1 MNITS
6 FYTLLLNDAWTI
18 YMTFSGI
25 LISIMTLLY
34 SVILGK
40 RSELELYATLQKED
54 ELDPLLKRKQLIA
67 VEVVK
72 RLTRINTWAF
82 VILCISL
89 FNCVFSWISFRFFE
103 TNQEVSLYLVGLL
116 TFIIIIT
123 TIGLLRKL
131 YSQYKQDTKV

>member
-40 RSELELYATLQKED
+40 RSELELYAKLQKED
-54 ELDPLLKRKQLIA
+54 ELDPLLKRKQYIA
-67 VEVVK
+67 VKVVK
-72 RLTRINTWAF
+72 RLTRINAWAF
-82 VILCISL
+82 VIFSL
-89 FNCVFSWISFRFFE
+89 FNCIFNWISFRFFK

>member
-6 FYTLLLNDAWTI
+6 FYTLLLNDAWTL

-40 RSELELYATLQKED
+40 RSELELYAKLQKED

-72 RLTRINTWAF
+72 RLTRINAWAF

-89 FNCVFSWISFRFFE
+89 FNCIFSWISFRFLKQ
-103 TNQEVSLYLVGLL
+103 TRKYLC
-116 TFIIIIT
+116 I
-123 TIGLLRKL
+123 
-131 YSQYKQDTKV
+131 

>member
-6 FYTLLLNDAWTI
+6 FYTLLLNDAWTL

-40 RSELELYATLQKED
+40 RSELELYAKLQKED

-89 FNCVFSWISFRFFE
+89 FNCVFNWISFRFFK

>member
-40 RSELELYATLQKED
+40 RSELELYAKLQKED

-103 TNQEVSLYLVGLL
+103 TNQKVSLYLVGLL

>member
-40 RSELELYATLQKED
+40 RSELELYAKLQKED
-54 ELDPLLKRKQLIA
+54 ELDPLLKRKQHIA

-89 FNCVFSWISFRFFE
+89 FNCIFSWISFRFLKA
-103 TNQEVSLYLVGLL
+103 NQGVSLYLVGLL

>member
-40 RSELELYATLQKED
+40 HSELGLYAKLQKED
-54 ELDPLLKRKQLIA
+54 ELDPLLKRKQHIA
-67 VEVVK
+67 VKVVK

-89 FNCVFSWISFRFFE
+89 FNCIFSWISFRFFK
-103 TNQEVSLYLVGLL
+103 TNQGVSLYLVGLL

>member
-40 RSELELYATLQKED
+40 RSELELYAKLQKED
-54 ELDPLLKRKQLIA
+54 ELDPLLKRKQYIA
-67 VEVVK
+67 VKVVK
-72 RLTRINTWAF
+72 RLTRINAWAF

-89 FNCVFSWISFRFFE
+89 FNCIFSWISFRFF
-103 TNQEVSLYLVGLL
+103 
-116 TFIIIIT
+116 
-123 TIGLLRKL
+123 
-131 YSQYKQDTKV
+131 

>member
-40 RSELELYATLQKED
+40 RSELELYAKLQKED
-54 ELDPLLKRKQLIA
+54 ELDPLLKRKQYIA
-67 VEVVK
+67 VKVVK
-72 RLTRINTWAF
+72 RLTRINAWAF

-89 FNCVFSWISFRFFE
+89 FNCIFSWISFRFFK
-103 TNQEVSLYLVGLL
+103 TNLEVSLYLVGLL

>member
-40 RSELELYATLQKED
+40 RSELELYAKLQKED